1 MVPKLDYSDLSSS
14 KDDLEDCIAQHT
26 IIADLNSMQI
36 RSSLSEGL

>member
-14 KDDLEDCIAQHT
+14 KDDLEHCIAQNT
-26 IIADLNSMQI
+26 IIVDLNSMQI

>member
-26 IIADLNSMQI
+26 IIVDLNTMQLK
-36 RSSLSEGL
+36 RSISEGL